1 MTNICNIRGVPL
13 RTSTIPWESQLN
25 GLNFAIVA
33 KHMIKPRGKDM
44 SKVRR
49 KRKTELAKP
58 LSNSN
63 VIDMNSAI
71 LL

>member
-1 MTNICNIRGVPL
+1 MM
-13 RTSTIPWESQLN
+13 STMPWESQLN

-33 KHMIKPRGKDM
+33 KHSIKPKGKEK

-58 LSNSN
+58 LSSSN